1 MQSLCFFNSKLW
13 ASTFTTKFSTLKI
26 MKTVKHY
33 HISFAHILCIID
45 EERVAPLIFEIMK
58 RIFFISLFF
67 WFQIQHSE
75 YAQFHVYSIVSN
87 IITHLK
93 KKEKKI
99 AIEKKKSVPDFY
111 KWTMLQKRNKNL
123 KILLLGCKKLN
134 PRRRNRYM
142 KGFQSF

>member
-1 MQSLCFFNSKLW
+1 MQNLCFFNSKFW
-13 ASTFTTKFSTLKI
+13 APTFTTKFSTWKR

-58 RIFFISLFF
+58 RVFFFISLFF

-93 KKEKKI
+93 KKKKKKI
-99 AIEKKKSVPDFY
+99 AIGKKISLWFLQVDNVAKKKKNS
-111 KWTMLQKRNKNL
+111 KISTLGLQKTK
-123 KILLLGCKKLN
+123 
-134 PRRRNRYM
+134 P
-142 KGFQSF
+142 

>member
-1 MQSLCFFNSKLW
+1 MSFYFYDKIFN
-13 ASTFTTKFSTLKI
+13 TKKNENSETLPYFI
-26 MKTVKHY
+26 CTHSVY
-33 HISFAHILCIID
+33 HWWGKSCSSDIWNNETD
-45 EERVAPLIFEIMK
+45 
-58 RIFFISLFF
+58 FFISLFF

-93 KKEKKI
+93 KKRKKDCNW
-99 AIEKKKSVPDFY
+99 KKKSVPDFY

>member
-1 MQSLCFFNSKLW
+1 
-13 ASTFTTKFSTLKI
+13 

-33 HISFAHILCIID
+33 PISFAHILCIID

-58 RIFFISLFF
+58 RIFLLACSFDFKF
-67 WFQIQHSE
+67 N
-75 YAQFHVYSIVSN
+75 IVSTPN
-87 IITHLK
+87 FTSIQYHYAPK

>member
-93 KKEKKI
+93 KKEKKKKRLQL
-99 AIEKKKSVPDFY
+99 KKKISPWFLQVDNVAKKKQKSKNSTPG
-111 KWTMLQKRNKNL
+111 LQKTQ
-123 KILLLGCKKLN
+123 
-134 PRRRNRYM
+134 P
-142 KGFQSF
+142 